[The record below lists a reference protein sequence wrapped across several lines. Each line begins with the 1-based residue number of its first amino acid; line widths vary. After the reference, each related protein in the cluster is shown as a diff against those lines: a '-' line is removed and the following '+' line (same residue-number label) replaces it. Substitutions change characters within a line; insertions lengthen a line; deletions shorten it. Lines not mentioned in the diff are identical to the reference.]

1 MLAEKDVRAY
11 QEGVQEIFDTLGC
24 YLQFYGEKPER
35 EQNTNIYGEYVPSD
49 EEEMTPEFISLICKP
64 TFELSDHLDRYK
76 QRRGSND
83 DVLFEIPKLELQKY
97 DLSLDDLDKGRV
109 EFDGRMYEVLFI
121 QPKTTFA
128 NTVITYSMSCRG
140 MKVI

>member
-24 YLQFYGEKPER
+24 YVQFYSETPEQEK
-35 EQNTNIYGEYVPSD
+35 NIYGEVIPSD
-49 EEEMTPEFISLICKP
+49 NMFAVEPIPLICKP
-64 TFELSDHLDRYK
+64 TFELSDHLDRFK

-97 DLSLDDLDKGRV
+97 DLSLDDLDRGKF
-109 EFDGRMYEVLFI
+109 EFDGREYEILFV
-121 QPKTTFA
+121 QPKSTFA
-128 NTVITYSMSCRG
+128 NVVITYSVSCRG